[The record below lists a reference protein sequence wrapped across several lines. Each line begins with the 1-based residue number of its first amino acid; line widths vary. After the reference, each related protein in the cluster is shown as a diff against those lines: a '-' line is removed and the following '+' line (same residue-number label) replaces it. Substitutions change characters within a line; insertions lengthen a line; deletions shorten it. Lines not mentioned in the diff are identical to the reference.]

1 VLATNA
7 ENRLIRQ
14 TVEALPE
21 SGGSSLGFLV
31 LSPGMSAKLDI
42 GRSYSLQT
50 RVEEWMTAEK
60 AGNKGVDVLSTSMLV
75 QLVENAAIHCIEP
88 MLAAGMVSLGTHI
101 DLEHHKPVPVG
112 FIVRTEVEVVMVD
125 GPRISFAVQVFDEQE
140 AVAEGTHERYLIDKA
155 KFLAKLEEKLT

>member
-1 VLATNA
+1 MRV
-7 ENRLIRQ
+7 
-14 TVEALPE
+14 
-21 SGGSSLGFLV
+21 F
-31 LSPGMSAKLDI
+31 SPRMSAKLDI

-75 QLVENAAIHCIEP
+75 QMVENAAIACIEP
-88 MLAAGMVSLGTHI
+88 ILGTESVSLGTHV

-125 GPRISFAVQVFDEQE
+125 GPRISFAVSVFDEQE
-140 AVAEGTHERYLIDKA
+140 PVAEGTHERYLIDRS